1 MQDLGRNIT
10 QIDKVDLLSVIME
23 KKNDYWRL
31 GQICCTYLDSEKI
44 YEISYSFCKDLEVA
58 HYRLVVAK
66 DEGVPSISRVY
77 RAAILY
83 ENEMRELFGLKV
95 EHMKVDYQNKLYR
108 IEEETPF
115 VPKEEN

>member
-23 KKNDYWRL
+23 NKNAYWRL
-31 GQICCTYLDSEKI
+31 GSEKV
-44 YEISYSFCKDLEVA
+44 YEISQSFCKDLEVA

-83 ENEMRELFGLKV
+83 ENEMRELFGLNV

-108 IEEETPF
+108 IEAETPF